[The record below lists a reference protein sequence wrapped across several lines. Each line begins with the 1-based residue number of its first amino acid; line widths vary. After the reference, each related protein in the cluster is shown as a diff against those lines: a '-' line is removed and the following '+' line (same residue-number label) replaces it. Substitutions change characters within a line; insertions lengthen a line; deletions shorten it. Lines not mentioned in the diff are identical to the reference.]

1 MSTAY
6 GPRVSAEDLLLCV
19 DPQNIKSWS
28 ENVHPNPKDIG
39 SWATSGSNCT
49 LSRDAT
55 VTDSP
60 VNGVPLKMVVTGS
73 DPYTITYNTSTW
85 NIASAANGDTWTF
98 SVYAKAS
105 VQTQA
110 QLFIFAT
117 SGGSGFLQA
126 PAGGITVGTEWQRFS
141 FTTTFTNALT
151 TNIQVR
157 LDGPD
162 SGFGTDGI
170 TVPTIWWDGI
180 QVEKNSSAT
189 KFSPYSN
196 NATRTLV
203 RDMSIVKSQCSL
215 IGSTT
220 QNSAASPYTFDTNS
234 TAITQLNH
242 ISIPDITFL
251 DQSGYTLDFWVKL
264 RPSAAITY
272 HSLTGQLL
280 TTPWISV
287 YANDTTGS
295 SWYLRYREQGGT
307 YRDFSNVTNWN
318 IQTNWTN
325 IIITADTNRSLSFYL
340 NGTLRQT
347 LTTATSTYLRM
358 TTLLGGYS
366 SGGNYYTLQGSL
378 GMAKVYRKTLNELEV
393 RQSFNSIRSRFNV

>member
-1 MSTAY
+1 MSVAY

-19 DPQNIKSWS
+19 DPANFKSWS
-28 ENVHPNPKDIG
+28 ANVHPKPKDIG
-39 SWATSGSNCT
+39 SWATSGSNCA
-49 LSRDAT
+49 LSRDST

-73 DPYTITYNTSTW
+73 DPYTGTYNNSTW

-117 SGGSGFLQA
+117 SGGSGLLQA

-141 FTTTFTNALT
+141 FTTTFTNAST
-151 TNIQVR
+151 TTIQVR

-162 SGFGTDGI
+162 SGYGTDGI
-170 TVPTIWWDGI
+170 TVPTIWWDAI
-180 QVEKNSSAT
+180 QVEKSSSASR
-189 KFSPYSN
+189 FSSYSN

-203 RDMSIVKSQCSL
+203 RDMSIVRHQCSL
-215 IGSTT
+215 VNSTSH
-220 QNSAASPYTFDTNS
+220 NASVTPNTFDTNS
-234 TAITQLNH
+234 TSVTQLNH

-264 RPSAAITY
+264 RPSAPSTY
-272 HSLTGQLL
+272 HSLTGQLG
-280 TTPWISV
+280 TVPWISIFT
-287 YANDTTGS
+287 NDATGA
-295 SWYLRYREQGGT
+295 SWYLRYRELGGT
-307 YRDFSNVTNWN
+307 YRDFSNVTDWN
-318 IQTNWTN
+318 IQSNWTN
-325 IIITADTNRSLSFYL
+325 VILTVDTNRVASFYL
-340 NGTLRQT
+340 NGEFRQS
-347 LTTATSTYLRM
+347 LSNITSTYLRM
-358 TTLLGGYS
+358 VTLLGGYS

-378 GMAKVYRKTLNELEV
+378 GMAKVYRKTLSALDV
-393 RQSFNSIRSRFNV
+393 RQSFNSIRSRFGV